1 MLIMKDIL
9 KRQTKYFHCLIFAA
23 LFLVFHV
30 FASLNVL
37 AAGNVAF
44 PGKVTVMSGDTA
56 SLELKGNT
64 KNVTYSTSNS
74 EIVKIIKKTKTRA
87 VIQAGKTGTASVTA
101 KTGNKTYTCK
111 VTVSPISPETAVT
124 AGETELIELAAGS
137 GQVKWNSS
145 NTSIVKIQKTGK
157 KGAVIKG
164 VSSGKATVT
173 AKIGKK
179 RYTCSVTVRKPV
191 SMKKEMTVITGKTA
205 TLKLENNTDKV
216 VWSVSNKS
224 VVKIQSKSN
233 KSAVLKGVAP
243 GTAKVTA
250 KIGKKKLVC
259 SVTVKAKVS
268 LTSKTTVTMGKTKEI
283 VLNNNTDKVIWSSSD
298 NKIVKLSKKTAGGAV
313 VKGIAPGTAIVT
325 AKIGSKKYTCS
336 VTVVE
341 PEYTY
346 KITPLLAPF
355 NEYFYVQTEDPDV
368 SDLAFADKKS
378 SYYSAGDET
387 DHLVLCKH
395 LFLDVKYENKKTYRV
410 KGGYI
415 FESEHRKLDG
425 GTLYIQTSQEDPYS
439 WTVKYTD
446 TKRKVTCPKVKTA
459 EQYLIDKYTKSG
471 MTFFQKLDAVQA
483 ALDDL
488 ALYPRSTLDV
498 TKKNSNTP
506 YPLLAVSP
514 YPELSLNDWYLMYE
528 YSEDGLLLN
537 FLYPY
542 VLDSLGV
549 PGEMAAVAKLLNS
562 SCEVAW
568 GDYHYLVD
576 VTLNGETH
584 SYGGAGKGG
593 SDPLH
598 SNRVKQLF
606 LFDGSKN
613 DYSANTSLQKLSE
626 KRMEYGELAASD
638 AEYYKDLITGDTF
651 TKTIGMGSW
660 IRVGTEGFNISSPS
674 YAYVTQ
680 GAPYTGSPEDYTF
693 SVEDIW
699 VDGRYINTNNR
710 YEKGATFSEHPKASI
725 LIRNMTYK
733 DKWGNTRRGDVEY
746 NYNEET
752 GTWISDAF
760 RKEHA
765 TWWTVDPDDEIPDD
779 MILTQEEVKAL
790 NVDRNT
796 NKIPSSG
803 YIYDGSVMPGTAF

>member
-1 MLIMKDIL
+1 MKDIL

-164 VSSGKATVT
+164 VSSCKATVT

-224 VVKIQSKSN
+224 VVKIQSKNN

-313 VKGIAPGTAIVT
+313 VKGIAPRYGNCD
-325 AKIGSKKYTCS
+325 SK
-336 VTVVE
+336 
-341 PEYTY
+341 
-346 KITPLLAPF
+346 
-355 NEYFYVQTEDPDV
+355 
-368 SDLAFADKKS
+368 
-378 SYYSAGDET
+378 
-387 DHLVLCKH
+387 
-395 LFLDVKYENKKTYRV
+395 
-410 KGGYI
+410 
-415 FESEHRKLDG
+415 
-425 GTLYIQTSQEDPYS
+425 
-439 WTVKYTD
+439 
-446 TKRKVTCPKVKTA
+446 
-459 EQYLIDKYTKSG
+459 
-471 MTFFQKLDAVQA
+471 
-483 ALDDL
+483 
-488 ALYPRSTLDV
+488 
-498 TKKNSNTP
+498 
-506 YPLLAVSP
+506 
-514 YPELSLNDWYLMYE
+514 DW
-528 YSEDGLLLN
+528 
-537 FLYPY
+537 
-542 VLDSLGV
+542 
-549 PGEMAAVAKLLNS
+549 K
-562 SCEVAW
+562 
-568 GDYHYLVD
+568 
-576 VTLNGETH
+576 
-584 SYGGAGKGG
+584 
-593 SDPLH
+593 
-598 SNRVKQLF
+598 
-606 LFDGSKN
+606 
-613 DYSANTSLQKLSE
+613 
-626 KRMEYGELAASD
+626 
-638 AEYYKDLITGDTF
+638 
-651 TKTIGMGSW
+651 
-660 IRVGTEGFNISSPS
+660 
-674 YAYVTQ
+674 
-680 GAPYTGSPEDYTF
+680 
-693 SVEDIW
+693 
-699 VDGRYINTNNR
+699 
-710 YEKGATFSEHPKASI
+710 
-725 LIRNMTYK
+725 
-733 DKWGNTRRGDVEY
+733 
-746 NYNEET
+746 
-752 GTWISDAF
+752 
-760 RKEHA
+760 
-765 TWWTVDPDDEIPDD
+765 
-779 MILTQEEVKAL
+779 
-790 NVDRNT
+790 
-796 NKIPSSG
+796 
-803 YIYDGSVMPGTAF
+803 